1 MIDEFE
7 YNRLSNE
14 KNPKFPRLKY
24 VPFIITLITLL
35 SLFLSFIYEVEVIAV
50 SKGKIIPEND
60 VMHVNS
66 TLGGKVMD
74 VFVSNGIKVNAGD
87 NLVRYD
93 LSNEENHLKIFLEER
108 DDLREQ
114 LNVLNGF
121 SVDEHIG
128 NERLLSGYEG
138 YIDKD
143 YVRKVLNK
151 TIVIISK
158 IKEFRNEMESI
169 GVQMNIAEIEKKVS
183 LSKLKRIEL
192 YIDSDSQL
200 VSKGLIKSR
209 EYEAIVHDRDIHKL
223 KLDEQVERISLLEK
237 DHNSIEFDINSIR
250 HELKYYVG
258 NIKFEIEERIER
270 LEEKILLLENTLE
283 REYLTASVTGEISE
297 LPQNIVGNFIPQG
310 EIILKL
316 VPSNGN
322 LRVRAFIPSSEIG
335 FLKVGLPAR
344 IRIDAYNYNKYGYVN
359 GEIEYIS
366 KDSTDV
372 QGEMLYE
379 ISISMD
385 KAFLDSSEERIILG
399 SGMSVKV
406 DLVIGKRT
414 VASYFLY
421 PIMDSLNYS
430 LIER

>member
-1 MIDEFE
+1 
-7 YNRLSNE
+7 
-14 KNPKFPRLKY
+14 LKY

-250 HELKYYVG
+250 HELKY
-258 NIKFEIEERIER
+258 
-270 LEEKILLLENTLE
+270 
-283 REYLTASVTGEISE
+283 
-297 LPQNIVGNFIPQG
+297 
-310 EIILKL
+310 
-316 VPSNGN
+316 
-322 LRVRAFIPSSEIG
+322 
-335 FLKVGLPAR
+335 
-344 IRIDAYNYNKYGYVN
+344 
-359 GEIEYIS
+359 
-366 KDSTDV
+366 
-372 QGEMLYE
+372 
-379 ISISMD
+379 
-385 KAFLDSSEERIILG
+385 
-399 SGMSVKV
+399 
-406 DLVIGKRT
+406 
-414 VASYFLY
+414 
-421 PIMDSLNYS
+421 
-430 LIER
+430 